1 VVNMMEQETSLLE
14 AKKII
19 LNITTPRGLKLS
31 EEADMVIMRCV
42 DGDFGVL
49 PGHEPVSTVLGD
61 GILRIINDGMEKKLA
76 VFGGV
81 VEVDNTSV
89 NIYSTIA
96 QKPEEIDLERAIR
109 DREEAEAGI
118 LERTEELR
126 YQSLGV
132 GVRRALVRIEVST
145 NFEEDDF
152 SEEG

>member
-1 VVNMMEQETSLLE
+1 
-14 AKKII
+14 
-19 LNITTPRGLKLS
+19 
-31 EEADMVIMRCV
+31 MVIMRCV

>member
-1 VVNMMEQETSLLE
+1 MMEQETSLLE

>member
-1 VVNMMEQETSLLE
+1 MMEQETSLLE

-49 PGHEPVSTVLGD
+49 PGHDPVSTVLGD

>member
-1 VVNMMEQETSLLE
+1 MEQETSLLE